1 MKTYAL
7 PRKTLLLWRI
17 RIFICLTVLLLV
29 LWLIPLNWKF
39 TVIIG
44 TIFICLFLAAFFWYL
59 PKFIKSCR
67 ITVINDSVIIKRGV
81 IIENIHILPF
91 SRLIHTLTV
100 QTPLA
105 KLLSLNTVL
114 FKAARFRVFVPELS
128 SEDAESLVM
137 EINSE
142 ARYEKDL

>member
-17 RIFICLTVLLLV
+17 RIVLALAVILLF
-29 LWLIPLNWKF
+29 LNYLPLPKD
-39 TVIIG
+39 TAIIIG
-44 TIFICLFLAAFFWYL
+44 AIFICLFLTAFFWYL

-67 ITVINDSVIIKRGV
+67 ITIIKDSIIIKRGV
-81 IIENIHILPF
+81 IIENTHILPF
-91 SRLIHTLTV
+91 SRLIHTLTI
-100 QTPLA
+100 QTPIA

-114 FKAARFRVFVPELS
+114 LKAARFRIFVPELS
-128 SEDAESLVM
+128 QADAESLVA

-142 ARYEKDL
+142 AQYEQNL

>member
-17 RIFICLTVLLLV
+17 RITIALVFLLTVSSFLPLSLAAI
-29 LWLIPLNWKF
+29 LIIS
-39 TVIIG
+39 TVI
-44 TIFICLFLAAFFWYL
+44 TFIYLAAFFWYL

-67 ITVINDSVIIKRGV
+67 ITVLGDSVIIKRGV
-81 IIENIHILPF
+81 LIENTHILPF

-105 KLLSLNTVL
+105 KLFSLNTVL
-114 FKAARFRVFVPELS
+114 LKAARFRIFVPELS
-128 SEDAESLVM
+128 VNDAESLVA

-142 ARYEKDL
+142 AHYE

>member
-17 RIFICLTVLLLV
+17 RAVLIASLLLLICLYLPLSADLTLIISTIIIFVL
-29 LWLIPLNWKF
+29 
-39 TVIIG
+39 
-44 TIFICLFLAAFFWYL
+44 LAAFFWYL

-67 ITVINDSVIIKRGV
+67 ITVANDAVVIKRGV
-81 IIENIHILPF
+81 LVENTHILPF
-91 SRLIHTLTV
+91 TRLIHTLTV

-105 KLLSLNTVL
+105 KLFSLNTVL
-114 FKAARFRVFVPELS
+114 LKAARFRIFVPELS
-128 SEDAESLVM
+128 ETDAEHLIA

-142 ARYEKDL
+142 ARYE

>member
-17 RIFICLTVLLLV
+17 RLV
-29 LWLIPLNWKF
+29 LTLAFLLIFLWYLPLSSDWF
-39 TVIIG
+39 LIIG
-44 TIFICLFLAAFFWYL
+44 SVFCFMFLAAFFWYM

-67 ITVINDSVIIKRGV
+67 ITVVNDSVIIKRGV
-81 IIENIHILPF
+81 IVENTHILPF

-105 KLLSLNTVL
+105 KLFSLNTVL
-114 FKAARFRVFVPELS
+114 LKAARFRIFVPEMS
-128 SEDAESLVM
+128 VADAESLVA
-137 EINSE
+137 EINLE
-142 ARYEKDL
+142 AQYEQNI